1 MMILFDSLY
10 SEAPFL
16 VDAGRAVARKILRL
30 SVLLALF
37 AVSVQGARA
46 EAERFISDQC
56 EPLLEDHAASADIP
70 YAQGLLWKIS
80 KGGKASH
87 LFGTM
92 HVSDSEITT
101 LPAPVERALNESER
115 FVMEA
120 LPEPEQI
127 LQMYGMMFF
136 ADGDRLSNHVA
147 APIFARAREILGAY
161 RLPPEAVAAMKPWA
175 AFLTMSYPPEQ
186 AGAPD
191 EALDLMLLA
200 RAKQNGAEVAG
211 LESLT
216 EQAALFGQFTLTEQA
231 RILTDTVCHYDLAR
245 REFARLKSLY
255 LRRDLGSLYRYSR
268 RYTARGKPIYKRLM
282 QALNA
287 DRNGRMVERMR
298 PILDKGGAFIAI
310 GALHL
315 AGEEGV
321 LALLEKQGYRLQS
334 VF

>member
-10 SEAPFL
+10 SKTPL
-16 VDAGRAVARKILRL
+16 PMDAGRAAARKILRL
-30 SVLLALF
+30 SVLLALC
-37 AVSVQGARA
+37 AVSAQSARA
-46 EAERFISDQC
+46 EAERFISGQC

-92 HVSDSEITT
+92 HVSDSEVTT

-120 LPEPEQI
+120 LPEPGQV

-147 APIFARAREILGAY
+147 APIFARATEILGAY

-186 AGAPD
+186 ARAPD
-191 EALDLMLLA
+191 EALDLVLLA

-216 EQAALFGQFTLTEQA
+216 EQASLFSQFTLAEQVK
-231 RILTDTVCHYDLAR
+231 ILTDTVCHYDLAQ

-287 DRNGRMVERMR
+287 DRNGRMVKRMR
-298 PILDKGGAFIAI
+298 PMLDKGGAFIAI